1 MLSQAE
7 MPRMTSQLV
16 RQYRT
21 QCCIFRTVLLRRLND
36 LGVGSVM
43 PKSHLN
49 ALSVRHALQLKL
61 GRAFEARATGWGIV
75 AIPVVLAL
83 ILGFAALRLGF

>member
-1 MLSQAE
+1 
-7 MPRMTSQLV
+7 
-16 RQYRT
+16 
-21 QCCIFRTVLLRRLND
+21 
-36 LGVGSVM
+36 M